1 MISENHWRFKWYC
14 KTSYSFIGSPLFRQ
28 ILGKK
33 SLVQCYKAEQMPF
46 DQFFKATKEKNP
58 ENFSYSQDQI
68 KIYNKKEK
76 KF

>member
-1 MISENHWRFKWYC
+1 MVFQNFIQFHRI
-14 KTSYSFIGSPLFRQ
+14 TSLWTNTR
-28 ILGKK
+28 KEK

-46 DQFFKATKEKNP
+46 DQFFKATKEKNL